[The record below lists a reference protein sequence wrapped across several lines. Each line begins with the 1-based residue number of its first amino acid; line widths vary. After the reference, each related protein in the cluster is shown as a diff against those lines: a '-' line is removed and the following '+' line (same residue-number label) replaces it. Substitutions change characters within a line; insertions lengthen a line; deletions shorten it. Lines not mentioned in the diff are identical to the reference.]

1 MSEKII
7 TITLNPSIDKTIT
20 IEKLLPYGL
29 NRVKNSRLD
38 PGGKGINVARVLSN
52 FGADVEVSGLIAG
65 SQGMLL
71 KDYLK
76 QAGIQFDFLEIN
88 GETRTNLKIFDESV
102 NKTTEV
108 NETGFFVDEQ
118 TLASF
123 KNKFKEVIK
132 EASVVVICGSIPPG
146 VPSGFYAECIKIAK
160 TENVKTIL
168 DADGDALFEGLKAV
182 PYAVKPNIHELE
194 AFLERKLPGI
204 KDVAEAAHEL
214 IQKGVET
221 VIVSMGPDGAIVA
234 DKNETFKVD
243 SWDIKVKSAT
253 GAGDSMV
260 GSLAYSIV
268 RNDSLYDIA
277 KITTAAGT
285 ITASKAG
292 TELCTLE
299 ETLNSIDNVTVTKI

>member
-7 TITLNPSIDKTIT
+7 TITLNPSIDKTI
-20 IEKLLPYGL
+20 IIDKLIPNGL
-29 NRVKNSRLD
+29 NRVKSSRLD
-38 PGGKGINVARVLSN
+38 PGGKGINVARVLKS

-65 SQGMLL
+65 NQGKIL

-76 QAGIQFDFLEIN
+76 RDGIKNDFLDID
-88 GETRTNLKIFDESV
+88 GETRVNLKIFDESA
-102 NKTTEV
+102 NKTTEI
-108 NETGFFVDEQ
+108 NETGFFVDEK
-118 TLASF
+118 TLSDF
-123 KNKFKEVIK
+123 KNKFKEDVK
-132 EASVVVICGSIPPG
+132 ETSIAVICGSIPPG

-160 TENVKTIL
+160 EAGVKTIL
-168 DADGDALFEGLKAV
+168 DADGNALFEGLKAI

-194 AFLERKLPGI
+194 AFLGRSLFSI
-204 KDVAEAAHEL
+204 KDVVGAVHEL
-214 IQKGVET
+214 IEKGIEL
-221 VIVSMGPDGAIVA
+221 VIVSMGPDGAVVA
-234 DKNETFKVD
+234 DKNETYKVD

-260 GSLAYSIV
+260 GSLAYSITK
-268 RNDSLYDIA
+268 NASLYDIA

-299 ETLNSIDNVTVTKI
+299 ETMSSIGNVTVTKI

>member
-1 MSEKII
+1 MPKKII

-20 IEKLLPYGL
+20 IEKLMPNGL
-29 NRVKNSRLD
+29 NRVKSSRLD

-65 SQGMLL
+65 NQGILL

-76 QAGIQFDFLEIN
+76 KAGIQFDFLDIK

-102 NKTTEV
+102 NKTTEI
-108 NETGFFVDEQ
+108 NETGFFVDDE
-118 TLASF
+118 TLSNF
-123 KNKFKEVIK
+123 KNKFTEIIK

-146 VPSGFYAECIKIAK
+146 VPSDFYAECIKIAK
-160 TENVKTIL
+160 AEGVKTIL
-168 DADGDALFEGLKAV
+168 DADGNALFEGLKAI

-194 AFLERKLPGI
+194 AFLGRRLSGT
-204 KDVAEAAHEL
+204 KDVADAAREL
-214 IQKGVET
+214 IEKGIEI

-260 GSLAYSIV
+260 GSLAYSII
-268 RNDSLYDIA
+268 RNDSLFDIA
-277 KITTAAGT
+277 KVTTAAGT